1 MIEGRCRIF
10 IQLLL
15 QAMQA
20 SPTRMVAE
28 VQSFFQPLE
37 GIISLS
43 NANKKSKLLQ
53 KIIFTNKQNKD
64 VIPIKGFMGERVQMK
79 GQYSLNV
86 AYRSK

>member
-1 MIEGRCRIF
+1 MMEGRCRIF

-20 SPTRMVAE
+20 SPIRTVAE

-37 GIISLS
+37 GIISLN

-53 KIIFTNKQNKD
+53 KIRFPNKQNKD
-64 VIPIKGFMGERVQMK
+64 AIPIKGFTGERV
-79 GQYSLNV
+79 
-86 AYRSK
+86 

>member
-20 SPTRMVAE
+20 SPRRMVAE

-64 VIPIKGFMGERVQMK
+64 VIPIKGFMGERV
-79 GQYSLNV
+79 
-86 AYRSK
+86 

>member
-1 MIEGRCRIF
+1 MEGRCRIF

-20 SPTRMVAE
+20 SPRMMVVE
-28 VQSFFQPLE
+28 VKSFFQPLE

-43 NANKKSKLLQ
+43 NATKKSKLLQ

-64 VIPIKGFMGERVQMK
+64 VIPIKGFMGERVYMK

>member
-1 MIEGRCRIF
+1 MMEGRCRIF

-20 SPTRMVAE
+20 SPIRTVAE

-64 VIPIKGFMGERVQMK
+64 AIPIKGFMGERV
-79 GQYSLNV
+79 
-86 AYRSK
+86 